1 MDEQL
6 VSKFFAIV
14 QMILGLWFV
23 LEGRNYLRGK
33 KSFRN
38 YPLTRDVKILNFK
51 MGICVLIFGFE
62 LILCWGIFVFNGP
75 AIYFQISLLLIVFS
89 FGIMLLVAF
98 SPKTRSLKER
108 YGGK

>member
-6 VSKFFAIV
+6 VLKFFAIV
-14 QMILGLWFV
+14 QMIIGLLVVFD
-23 LEGRNYLRGK
+23 GINYLRGK

-38 YPLTRDVKILNFK
+38 YPLTRDVKIFNFK
-51 MGICVLIFGFE
+51 MGIGALIFGIE
-62 LILCWGIFVFNGP
+62 LILLDGIIIFKGP
-75 AIYFQISLLLIVFS
+75 AIFLLILLLLIVFS
-89 FGIMLLVAF
+89 FGIMLLFAL